1 MDDDRIEGTAKE
13 AEGKLT
19 GDESREQEG
28 RAQEKWGK
36 TKDEAGDAWDETKDK
51 AEDAKDKLT

>member
-1 MDDDRIEGTAKE
+1 MDSDRIKGTAKE

-19 GDESREQEG
+19 GDEDREAEG
-28 RAQEKWGK
+28 QGQQKWGE
-36 TKDEAGDAWDETKDK
+36 TKDTARDAWDDTKDK